1 MVYGWNRLWQRVGTG
16 VDQLSF
22 EKFVAGEES
31 IPRGLKPD
39 FEAESNAEA
48 KASAY
53 PRGKGKDK
61 GQRRDKG

>member
-1 MVYGWNRLWQRVGTG
+1 MGGTG
-16 VDQLSF
+16 YGNGWVRGWISF
-22 EKFVAGEES
+22 RLRSLLQGWES

-61 GQRRDKG
+61 G